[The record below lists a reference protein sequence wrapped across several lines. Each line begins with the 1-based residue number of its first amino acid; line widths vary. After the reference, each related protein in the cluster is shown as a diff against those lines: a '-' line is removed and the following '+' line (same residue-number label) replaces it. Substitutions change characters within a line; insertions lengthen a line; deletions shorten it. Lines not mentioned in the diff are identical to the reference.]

1 MVINSLSQQPFP
13 ANPTAAIKS
22 TTVEDNRQAL
32 QNQSTV
38 TDNDG
43 DSDNSGIG
51 DNVKFS
57 KDSLQ
62 LAKTATVPN
71 ANPQPPVTDSQQAQQ
86 LVGQLLSNPEQMS
99 AAFGQISPAHAR
111 SLMA

>member
-1 MVINSLSQQPFP
+1 MVINSLSQQPSP

-51 DNVKFS
+51 ENVKFS
-57 KDSLQ
+57 NDSLQ
-62 LAKTATVPN
+62 LAKTSTVPN
-71 ANPQPPVTDSQQAQQ
+71 TSAQVPITDKQQAQQ

-99 AAFGQISPAHAR
+99 AAFRQMSPAHAR